1 MIHNKDLYKKSGQTP
16 KKLTS
21 EITSGSERIEFV
33 RPSDE
38 PKSSSRSGRDKEAP
52 PLLHE
57 NPQPQII
64 HDTSLV
70 MKIDEEFE
78 LNESTFHNE
87 EEEGGVEEKLQRR
100 RVSSSYRQV
109 RGGSFDRHE
118 NPFPMKTLS
127 VISEVK

>member
-52 PLLHE
+52 PSQEH
-57 NPQPQII
+57 PQPQI
-64 HDTSLV
+64 HDTSIV

-78 LNESTFHNE
+78 LNDDSTNFQNE
-87 EEEGGVEEKLQRR
+87 EEEGGIEEKLQRR
-100 RVSSSYRQV
+100 RVSSTYRQV
-109 RGGSFDRHE
+109 RGGSFDRHD
-118 NPFPMKTLS
+118 NPFPVRTLS